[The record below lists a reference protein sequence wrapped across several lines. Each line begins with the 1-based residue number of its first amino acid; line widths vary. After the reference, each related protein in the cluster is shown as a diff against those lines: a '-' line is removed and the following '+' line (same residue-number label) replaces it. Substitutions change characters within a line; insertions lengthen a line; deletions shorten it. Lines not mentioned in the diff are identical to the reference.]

1 MGAPKGNRHA
11 AGNKGGG
18 RPTIYTAETAAFGY
32 RLALL
37 GLTDEEIGHALG
49 VSETTINAWKTRH
62 IEFSEALI
70 RGKVV
75 ADAKVASSMY
85 ERACGYSHDAVKIFM
100 PAGALEPVYA
110 PYIERYPPDTQ
121 AASLWLR
128 NRQPAKW
135 RDKQEHEHSGPGGGA
150 IVQRIE
156 RIIVDAPDTDRESVR
171 PAVEGRAT

>member
-1 MGAPKGNRHA
+1 MMATRGR
-11 AGNKGGG
+11 G
-18 RPTIYTAETAAFGY
+18 RPTDYRDKYAEQA
-32 RLALL
+32 RKLCLL
-37 GLTDEEIGHALG
+37 GATDKELASFFGT
-49 VSETTINAWKTRH
+49 SEQTLNAWKTAH
-62 IEFSEALI
+62 PKFLESIIA
-70 RGKVV
+70 GKDQ
-75 ADAKVASSMY
+75 ADAEVAEKLY
-85 ERACGYSHDAVKIFM
+85 HRARGYSHDAVKIFM